1 MVGLARRCHGIPL
14 SLAVV
19 ALGCSEYE
27 VVEKGYADRFM
38 QGGEQVKAD
47 VVFLVDNSASM
58 VEEQARLETAF
69 TGFTDVLLDTR
80 ADFQLV
86 VTTTDPSDDAPFVG
100 PILTHETRNLEEAL
114 LEQLSVGTDGLR
126 EEEGF
131 TRALAAIA
139 PGSGFVLR
147 PDARLVVVVFSDED
161 DASPGAVEAWVDALL
176 RQAPSGELYIHSIV
190 GDLPG
195 GCASGL
201 SAASPGPRYLEGT
214 ALTDGLS
221 ASICADDYGK
231 LLEEVGFAV
240 SGWNDTF
247 RLNHLPEPATLEV
260 RVDSVLIPERDEDG
274 WRYSLGDNA
283 VLFDGWAIPRPG
295 MSVNVAYQLS
305 EGSRTLDDG

>member
-1 MVGLARRCHGIPL
+1 MVRLAPRCHCIA
-14 SLAVV
+14 LALV
-19 ALGCSEYE
+19 AGTLACSEYE
-27 VVEKGYADRFM
+27 VVEKGYADRFT

-47 VVFLVDNSASM
+47 VVFVVDNSASM
-58 VEEQARLETAF
+58 VEEQARLEAAF

-86 VTTTDPSDDAPFVG
+86 VTTTDPSEEAPFVG

-114 LEQLSVGTDGLR
+114 LEQLAVGTDGLR

-131 TRALAAIA
+131 TRALEAIT

-147 PDARLVVVVFSDED
+147 SDARLVVVVFSDED
-161 DASPGAVEAWVDALL
+161 DASPGAVDAWVDAFF
-176 RQAPSGELYIHSIV
+176 RQAPSGEVYIHSIV

-214 ALTDGLS
+214 ALTGGLS
-221 ASICADDYGK
+221 ASICAADYGR

-247 RLNHLPEPATLEV
+247 RLNHLPELASLEV
-260 RVDSVLIPERDEDG
+260 RVDQVLIPERDEDG
-274 WRYSLGDNA
+274 WRYSLGENA
-283 VLFDGWAIPRPG
+283 IVFDGWAIPRPG
-295 MSVNVAYQLS
+295 MSVNVAYQIA
-305 EGSRTLDDG
+305 EGTLVDDEQ